1 MRKSNIQ
8 TLFVLR
14 FSVLSSLLLS
24 SRICLLLSPKDVVL
38 SEGAVDITSEGRL
51 EVLGEQCRS
60 NFCIRYCCVLNR
72 FVART
77 HTID

>member
-51 EVLGEQCRS
+51 EVLES
-60 NFCIRYCCVLNR
+60 SVEVI
-72 FVART
+72 FVFV
-77 HTID
+77 IVVC